1 MSMLLID
8 KCVRLAEIPPAKA
21 GKVAMALCRGKI
33 IYSIHEGG
41 ILFEL
46 FYIHNFSKGATT
58 MKGKNVVLFGPPG
71 AGKGTQ
77 AKKLVDLLRIPHI
90 STGDMF
96 RYHIKNNTE
105 LGKTAK
111 EYSNQ
116 GKLVPDE
123 VTIAMV
129 KERLGRADVKA
140 GFLLDGFP
148 RSLPQ
153 ARELGKILSALGM
166 RLDHVVNIAVSDDHV
181 RSRLLK
187 RAQIEGRADDAD
199 PKVIQNRIDTYKSQS
214 EPCLTFYRPTGVL
227 RDIDGIGSIDE
238 VFARIEKIFK

>member
-1 MSMLLID
+1 MS
-8 KCVRLAEIPPAKA
+8 
-21 GKVAMALCRGKI
+21 
-33 IYSIHEGG
+33 
-41 ILFEL
+41 
-46 FYIHNFSKGATT
+46 
-58 MKGKNVVLFGPPG
+58 GKNVVLFGPPG

-77 AKKLVDLLRIPHI
+77 AAKLRDLLSVPHI

-129 KERLGRADVKA
+129 RDRLSQKDVA
-140 GFLLDGFP
+140 SGFLLDGFP
-148 RSLPQ
+148 RSVPQ
-153 ARELGKILSALGM
+153 AEALDKILSDFKIT
-166 RLDHVVNIAVSDDHV
+166 LDHVVNIKVADDEI
-181 RSRLLK
+181 RSRLKK
-187 RAQIEGRADDAD
+187 RATIEGRADDAD
-199 PKVIQNRIDTYKSQS
+199 PAVIQNRIDTYTSQS
-214 EPCLTFYRPTGVL
+214 EPCLTYYRPKKIV

-238 VFARIEKIFK
+238 VFGRIEAVFKR